1 MKAWLR
7 FLPSI
12 INKSIISDTMK
23 LHDIDFNILKAN
35 ISPRGGKMLV
45 DISGPQES
53 ESIIFMEEKGIEVTP
68 VLKVVKKDSEKC
80 FECGACVSLCPVNAI
95 CIMDDWDIDIDNQKC
110 IGCGFCISSCPTR
123 AISLME

>member
-23 LHDIDFNILKAN
+23 LYDIDFNILKAN

-68 VLKVVKKDSEKC
+68 ILKVVKKDSEKC

>member
-23 LHDIDFNILKAN
+23 LYDIDFNILKAN